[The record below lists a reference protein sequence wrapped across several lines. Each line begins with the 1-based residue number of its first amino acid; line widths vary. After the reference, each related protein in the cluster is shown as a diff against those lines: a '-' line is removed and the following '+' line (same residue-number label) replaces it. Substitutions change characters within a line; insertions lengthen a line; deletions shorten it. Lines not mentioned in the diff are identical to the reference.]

1 MVGFS
6 NILYKSVLFPPTRAH
21 LTSPQQTFM
30 AEKPAVQ
37 H

>member
-6 NILYKSVLFPPTRAH
+6 NILYKGVLFPPTRAH
-21 LTSPQQTFM
+21 LTSPQKTFM
-30 AEKPAVQ
+30 AEKPVVQ